1 MRFESTPAAAGK
13 FVITLCSVATPVTIP
28 QPRSPQLSRFRF
40 FLDQSLVE
48 DRKGYTLYMGHFA
61 TLAEAEKWLTVLRR
75 IYPGAFV
82 SEGPAAQADTFS
94 DTQVLSI
101 LEKRRADSTVTGADT
116 AASVR
121 GIPLLRPGDTS
132 TRQALKE
139 AVVRDAPVSF
149 AVQLQWSTQPIE
161 LEKAPRHAIFS
172 SYTLYA
178 TQARLDG
185 RDWFCL
191 RLGFFRDA
199 VSARQVAQYLFSDF
213 PSVAVV
219 PVPPLE
225 HTAALQTGKRST
237 GAVLAAQA
245 QMQTRQAP
253 APVRQACVVPPPRD
267 SKGGPE
273 ASSRAKRSGVTL
285 EDTLETLRTSDF
297 SMEDDDESAAT
308 GVRHLRIVKERPIRS
323 PIPQRRKL

>member
-40 FLDQSLVE
+40 FLGQSLEE
-48 DRKGYTLYMGHFA
+48 DQKRYTLYMGHFA
-61 TLAEAEKWLTVLRR
+61 TRAEAEKWLTVLRR
-75 IYPGAFV
+75 IYPDAFV
-82 SEGPAAQADTFS
+82 SQEPAAQPDTFS

-101 LEKRRADSTVTGADT
+101 LEERRADSTVTGADT
-116 AASVR
+116 AAAVR

-172 SYTLYA
+172 SYTLYT

-185 RDWFCL
+185 RNWFCL

-225 HTAALQTGKRST
+225 HTTALQTGKRST
-237 GAVLAAQA
+237 GAVLAAQT
-245 QMQTRQAP
+245 QTRQAP

-267 SKGGPE
+267 SKGVTAAP
-273 ASSRAKRSGVTL
+273 SRAKRGGVTL
-285 EDTLETLRTSDF
+285 EDTLETLRTIDF
-297 SMEDDDESAAT
+297 AMEDDDESAAT
-308 GVRHLRIVKERPIRS
+308 GVRHLRVVKERPARS

>member
-13 FVITLCSVATPVTIP
+13 FVISLCSVATPVTIP
-28 QPRSPQLSRFRF
+28 QPRSPQLSRYRF
-40 FLDQSLVE
+40 FLGQSLE
-48 DRKGYTLYMGHFA
+48 ADQKRYTLYMGHFA
-61 TLAEAEKWLTVLRR
+61 TLSEAAKWLTVLRR
-75 IYPGAFV
+75 IYPDAFV
-82 SEGPAAQADTFS
+82 SEGPAEQAATFS

-101 LEKRRADSTVTGADT
+101 LEERRADSTVTGADT
-116 AASVR
+116 AAAVR
-121 GIPLLRPGDTS
+121 SIPLLRPGDTT

-172 SYTLYA
+172 SYTLYS
-178 TQARLDG
+178 TQARLEG

-237 GAVLAAQA
+237 GAVLAAQT
-245 QMQTRQAP
+245 QRQAP
-253 APVRQACVVPPPRD
+253 APVRQACVAPPPRD
-267 SKGGPE
+267 PP
-273 ASSRAKRSGVTL
+273 ARAKRSGVTL

-297 SMEDDDESAAT
+297 AMQDDDESAAT
-308 GVRHLRIVKERPIRS
+308 GVRHLRIVKERPVRS
-323 PIPQRRKL
+323 STAQRRKL

>member
-13 FVITLCSVATPVTIP
+13 FVITLCSVATAVTIP

-40 FLDQSLVE
+40 FLGQSLEE
-48 DRKGYTLYMGHFA
+48 DQKGYTLYMGHFA
-61 TLAEAEKWLTVLRR
+61 TRAEADKWLTVLRR
-75 IYPGAFV
+75 IYPDSFV
-82 SEGPAAQADTFS
+82 SEDPAAQAATFS

-101 LEKRRADSTVTGADT
+101 LEERRADSTVTAADT
-116 AASVR
+116 AAAVR

-172 SYTLYA
+172 SYTLYT

-185 RDWFCL
+185 RNWFCL

-245 QMQTRQAP
+245 QTRQAP
-253 APVRQACVVPPPRD
+253 APVRQACVVPPLRD
-267 SKGGPE
+267 SKGGTAAP
-273 ASSRAKRSGVTL
+273 SRAKRGGVTL

-297 SMEDDDESAAT
+297 AMEDDDESAAT
-308 GVRHLRIVKERPIRS
+308 GVRHLQVVKERPVRS
-323 PIPQRRKL
+323 PSPQRRKL